1 MNNAA
6 ENNGTA
12 KQQPRKWLLTQNS
25 QLRRE
30 GIFNWTLPAFAVK
43 LPDGSNFNVC
53 PQAGACASLC
63 YARVGAYR
71 FKNVRAAHIRNLLL
85 CRDSPDEWEK
95 RMTEELS
102 HKRYKGKWIRLHDA
116 GDFFSD
122 SYLSAWLRIMDASP
136 DVRFYCY
143 TKEISRFK
151 RLVEPVA
158 PGNFLWCYSLGG
170 REDHLIDRERER
182 HADVFPDAEAVA
194 AAGYSD
200 QTESDLL
207 SVLSESPLVGIP
219 ANEIPHLKK
228 RQGSESFGSLQ
239 EALDAKLAEKS
250 IRAAGRAFHL
260 AS

>member
-1 MNNAA
+1 
-6 ENNGTA
+6 
-12 KQQPRKWLLTQNS
+12 
-25 QLRRE
+25 
-30 GIFNWTLPAFAVK
+30 
-43 LPDGSNFNVC
+43 
-53 PQAGACASLC
+53 
-63 YARVGAYR
+63 
-71 FKNVRAAHIRNLLL
+71 
-85 CRDSPDEWEK
+85 
-95 RMTEELS
+95 MTEELS

-122 SYLSAWLRIMDASP
+122 SYLSAWLRIMGTSP

-151 RLVEPVA
+151 RLVEPDV
-158 PGNFLWCYSLGG
+158 PENFMWCYSLGG

-194 AAGYSD
+194 VAGYTD

-228 RQGSESFGSLQ
+228 RQGSETFGSLQ
-239 EALDAKLAEKS
+239 EALDAKLAEKK

>member
-1 MNNAA
+1 MNNATDTI
-6 ENNGTA
+6 ETT
-12 KQQPRKWLLTQNS
+12 KSRPRKWLLTQNS

-43 LPDGSNFNVC
+43 LPDGTNFNVC
-53 PQAGACASLC
+53 PQAGACAALC

-85 CRDSPDEWEK
+85 CRDSPKEWED

-102 HKRYKGKWIRLHDA
+102 HKRYKGKWVRLHDA

-122 SYLSAWLRIMDASP
+122 DYLSAWLRIIKDSP

-151 RLVEPVA
+151 RLVEPTN
-158 PGNFLWCYSLGG
+158 PENFLWCYSLGG
-170 REDHLIDRERER
+170 REDYLINRERER
-182 HADVFPDAEAVA
+182 HADVFPDVGALT

-219 ANEIPHLKK
+219 ANDIPHLKR
-228 RQGSESFGSLQ
+228 RQGSETFGSLQ
-239 EALDAKLAEKS
+239 EGLDAKLAEKRN
-250 IRAAGRAFHL
+250 RAAGRSLRL